1 LDSIRGSRK
10 RYATLLAEKT
20 KAPDAI
26 HGTSLPTDENFIES
40 DLGGLSLNNP
50 LSLHD
55 EVHIS
60 KSLVFIP
67 EY

>member
-1 LDSIRGSRK
+1 M
-10 RYATLLAEKT
+10 TLLAEKT
-20 KAPDAI
+20 RAPDAI
-26 HGTSLPTDENFIES
+26 HGTSSPNAEKLAES
-40 DLGGLSLNNP
+40 DFGGLNFNNP

-60 KSLVFIP
+60 KSLRFII